1 MSAVWDCFVSNVDLF
16 AFVGVATVVLTGL
29 LAVAMVCDWVGHRL
43 RRVFRRPARVVI
55 PEAAIVIPKA
65 PPPLPHR
72 DFNFTLPR
80 RHAGPSR
87 AEQAADG
94 NLVVAE
100 AIRACR
106 AEANH

>member
-1 MSAVWDCFVSNVDLF
+1 VSAVWDCFVANVDLF
-16 AFVGVATVVLTGL
+16 AFIGVATVVLTGL
-29 LAVAMVCDWVGHRL
+29 LAVAMVCDWAGRRL
-43 RRVFRRPARVVI
+43 CRVFRRPVPTVI
-55 PEAAIVIPKA
+55 PETSIVIPKA
-65 PPPLPHR
+65 PPPMPHR

-106 AEANH
+106 NHANH